1 MSRVKIEIPDD
12 FVFSTEYHV
21 TINDINYG
29 NHVGNDR
36 FLGINNEVRI
46 RWLKSLGYKDELSFG
61 DSVGTMVADA
71 ALEFKKEAFYG
82 DILLCQVGINSIHSR
97 GFDMVVVISNGEVVI
112 CNVKTAVLF
121 VNYSLRKVTSIPA
134 SLREHLGLE

>member
-1 MSRVKIEIPDD
+1 MSRVKIEIPDRVI
-12 FVFSTEYHV
+12 FTTEYNV

-61 DSVGTMVADA
+61 DSVGTIVADA

-82 DILLCQVGINSIHSR
+82 DVLTCQVGINDVHSR
-97 GFDMVVVISNGEVVI
+97 GFDMVMVMLKEDEVI
-112 CNVKTAVLF
+112 CIVKTAILF
-121 VNYSLRKVTSIPA
+121 VNYSLRKVSSVPD
-134 SLREHLGLE
+134 SLKDKLGLE